1 MYIPQI
7 DIKIDDF
14 TPGAG
19 VYFLTHFHGD
29 HIRGLKTYWRGD
41 LCGRGLIYTSAI
53 TARLLSHLVGRRQEF
68 IKPVEPGQTLA
79 IESGGK
85 KIRVKAFDANHCP
98 GALMLLFE
106 VEGKKIFYT
115 GDFRLSDEMC
125 QNLVQY
131 APLNLLYID
140 STYTHPRYKF
150 PPQEEALAQ
159 ILQKVEQN
167 LDREIFFGIYTIGK
181 NKVIE
186 AVYRKFGKP
195 IYMPAD
201 KRRIYEAIGASHMI
215 TSEKAATNFR
225 AYSLGYFNR
234 YFPRLRQGRFLV
246 IIPTGWAVEYK
257 NKKEGFFY
265 VPYSE
270 HSDYWERKEFIEL
283 LQPQKIIEI

>member
-1 MYIPQI
+1 VR
-7 DIKIDDF
+7 
-14 TPGAG
+14 GE
-19 VYFLTHFHGD
+19 L
-29 HIRGLKTYWRGD
+29 IR
-41 LCGRGLIYTSAI
+41 
-53 TARLLSHLVGRRQEF
+53 
-68 IKPVEPGQTLA
+68 PVEPGQLLA
-79 IESGGK
+79 LESGGK
-85 KIRVKAFDANHCP
+85 EVRVKAFDANHCP

-106 VEGKKIFYT
+106 IEGKKIFYT
-115 GDFRLSDEMC
+115 GDFRLSEEIR
-125 QNLVQY
+125 QGLVSY
-131 APLNLLYID
+131 APLDLLYID

-186 AVYRKFGKP
+186 AVYRKFEKP
-195 IYMPAD
+195 IYMPRD

-234 YFPRLRQGRFLV
+234 YFSRFRQRPFLV
-246 IIPTGWAVEYK
+246 IIPTGWAVDHK
-257 NKKEGFFY
+257 NTKEGFFY

-270 HSDYWERKEFIEL
+270 HSDYWERQEFIEL
-283 LQPQKIIEI
+283 MEPQEIIEI